1 MQSSTVQGEVSLTCD
16 AWQASN
22 TDGYFAVMRHW
33 IEEPTPTK
41 WELNSALLGFTRLNN
56 AHNGEWLGQALFKII
71 IRIGIVH
78 KVSISYFECHIPLI
92 FASNSKVGH
101 ITCDNASNNV
111 TMMKE
116 FAACLK
122 TSTKKEY
129 NWKERKIKF
138 VFVVLLVQLL
148 MNYSCLMHVINL
160 ATQLLISTY
169 SKSPHFDPKN
179 ADAHVPT
186 CRDEVGLVRAIVV
199 KV

>member
-1 MQSSTVQGEVSLTCD
+1 MQSLTVQGEVSLTCD

-22 TDGYFAVMRHW
+22 TDGYFAVTGHW
-33 IEEPTPTK
+33 IEELAPTK

-56 AHNGEWLGQALFKII
+56 AHNGERLGQALFKII
-71 IRIGIVH
+71 IRIGIAH
-78 KVSISYFECHIPLI
+78 KVSSYFECISLI
-92 FASNSKVGH
+92 FASNLKVGH

-116 FAACLK
+116 LATHLK
-122 TSTKKEY
+122 SSTKKEY
-129 NWKERKIKF
+129 NWKERKIRF
-138 VFVVLLVQLL
+138 VFFVLLVLLL
-148 MNYSCLMHVINL
+148 MNSSCLVHVINL

-179 ADAHVPT
+179 PDAHVPT